1 MECRSIEEK
10 LSAYLENQLSSEEKR
25 QVAEHLKTC
34 AKCSLSLNDLK
45 KIVAYTQGLEEIE
58 PPPWLAQ
65 KVMARVREEAE
76 SKKGILQ
83 KLFYPL
89 HVKVPIEVV
98 ATIAIVVTT
107 FYVFKTIEPVV
118 KQPGEIL
125 SEQVI
130 VSEQEGKIRDES
142 LAFKE
147 EPPEAPMPM
156 ERQRLEKEAGVLAG
170 KTEKFR
176 VPALA
181 GDKRIPKETDRAL
194 NIELKKSV
202 KERVLREEQVGYY
215 MQDIKKDVVLVLY
228 VREVETASKETEE
241 IIKRL
246 GGKITRAESFEDRW
260 IITSR
265 LNSEKLNELR
275 EKLKS
280 IGDIKEKSALYALK
294 GDVVISI
301 EIEKI
306 SKELQ

>member
-1 MECRSIEEK
+1 M
-10 LSAYLENQLSSEEKR
+10 
-25 QVAEHLKTC
+25 
-34 AKCSLSLNDLK
+34 
-45 KIVAYTQGLEEIE
+45 
-58 PPPWLAQ
+58 
-65 KVMARVREEAE
+65 
-76 SKKGILQ
+76 
-83 KLFYPL
+83 
-89 HVKVPIEVV
+89 
-98 ATIAIVVTT
+98 
-107 FYVFKTIEPVV
+107 

>member
-1 MECRSIEEK
+1 M
-10 LSAYLENQLSSEEKR
+10 
-25 QVAEHLKTC
+25 
-34 AKCSLSLNDLK
+34 
-45 KIVAYTQGLEEIE
+45 
-58 PPPWLAQ
+58 
-65 KVMARVREEAE
+65 
-76 SKKGILQ
+76 
-83 KLFYPL
+83 
-89 HVKVPIEVV
+89 
-98 ATIAIVVTT
+98 TT

>member
-10 LSAYLENQLSSEEKR
+10 LSAYLENQLSSEEKM
-25 QVAEHLKTC
+25 QVAEHLMTC

-45 KIVAYTQGLEEIE
+45 KTVAYIQGLEEIE

-83 KLFYPL
+83 KLFYPI
-89 HVKVPIEVV
+89 HIKVPIEVV
-98 ATIAIVVTT
+98 ATIAVVVTT

-118 KQPGEIL
+118 KQPGAIL

-130 VSEQEGKIRDES
+130 VSEQEEKIRDES
-142 LAFKE
+142 LASKE
-147 EPPEAPMPM
+147 EPPEALIPV
-156 ERQRLEKEAGVLAG
+156 EKQRFEKKAEVLAG
-170 KTEKFR
+170 KTEKFKAT
-176 VPALA
+176 ALA
-181 GDKRIPKETDRAL
+181 GEKTIPQETDMASD
-194 NIELKKSV
+194 IEAKKSV
-202 KERVLREEQVGYY
+202 KELVLREEQMGFY

-228 VREVETASKETEE
+228 VRDVKTASKETEE

-246 GGKITRAESFEDRW
+246 GGQITRAESFKDRW
-260 IITSR
+260 IITSE
-265 LNSEKLNELR
+265 LDSEKLNELR

-280 IGDIKEKSALYALK
+280 IGDIKEKTALYALK

-306 SKELQ
+306 SN